1 LLLLALAGSTAAVA
15 DQFKTFG
22 DYVVHYNALN
32 TEMLAPDV
40 ARQYGIKR
48 SKNRGLF
55 TISVQKKVL
64 GTTGKPVEASI
75 TGYATNLTAQTK
87 PLKARKIVDGTA
99 IYYIGDFR
107 ITNRE
112 TLDFH
117 FTITPAGEDKSFTL
131 KFRKQFFTN

>member
-1 LLLLALAGSTAAVA
+1 LLLLALGGSSMAMA

-22 DYVVHYNALN
+22 EYVVHYNAMN

-64 GTTGKPVEASI
+64 GTTGKPVEARI

-87 PLKARKIVDGTA
+87 PLKARKIVDGNA
-99 IYYIGDFR
+99 IYYIGEFR
-107 ITNRE
+107 ITHRE

-117 FTITPAGEDKSFTL
+117 FTITPAGEDKSFEL
-131 KFRKQFFTN
+131 KFRKQFFAD